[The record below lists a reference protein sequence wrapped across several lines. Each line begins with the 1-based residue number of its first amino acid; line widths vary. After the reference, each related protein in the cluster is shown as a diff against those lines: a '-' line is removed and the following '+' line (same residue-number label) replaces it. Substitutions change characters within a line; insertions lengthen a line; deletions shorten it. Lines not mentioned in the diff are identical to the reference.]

1 MKGERGMQRVLVK
14 IAVVVVAV
22 FAVTSG
28 CALFEDERTAKGRKL
43 YHHYCMHCHGES
55 GRQQE
60 GFNWGRMP
68 DPRPRDLSESASMS
82 TFSDKEI
89 FDTISRNMRDTSL
102 QAVLDDEN
110 YFAVPT
116 MPTFKYTL
124 SEEELWA
131 VVGYVRT
138 LHGGSLTFDVEGRMA
153 ELEAQ
158 FQAASAEHDQ
168 ATQVMEEALEKQEV
182 EESARAA
189 AEEEAEEAAEEAAR
203 AAAEG
208 EAEED
213 DEDMDME
220 DDEDDL
226 EEDEEEEEE
235 IVLPEEEAY
244 EKVAESF
251 EAAKAAWENFSKRP
265 RVSQISRPDL
275 TMAEPERVT
284 LQDEGKNLYFNKYG
298 CNGCHSI
305 GDVGGLVGPA
315 LDRAGFRLNDT
326 WVYRWVRYPQGM
338 KKHTRMPN
346 LGLDDHDARALTAY
360 LETLRAPKPDKPIPP
375 ME

>member
-153 ELEAQ
+153 ELESR
-158 FQAASAEHDQ
+158 FQAANAEHDQ
-168 ATQVMEEALEKQEV
+168 ANQVMEEALEKQEA
-182 EESARAA
+182 EEDARAA
-189 AEEEAEEAAEEAAR
+189 AEE
-203 AAAEG
+203 

-226 EEDEEEEEE
+226 EDYEEEEEE

-275 TMAEPERVT
+275 TVAEPERVT

>member
-1 MKGERGMQRVLVK
+1 MHRVLGR
-14 IAVVVVAV
+14 IAVVVAAV

-43 YHHYCMHCHGES
+43 YHHYCMHCHGEN
-55 GRQQE
+55 GQQQE

-68 DPRPRDLSESASMS
+68 DPRPRDLSEDAAMS
-82 TFSDKEI
+82 TFADKEI
-89 FDTISRNMRDTSL
+89 FDTISRDMRDTSL
-102 QAVLDDEN
+102 QEVLDDEN
-110 YFAVPT
+110 YFAVST

-138 LHGGSLTFDVEGRMA
+138 LHGGSLTFDVDGRKA
-153 ELEAQ
+153 ELESQ
-158 FQAASAEHDQ
+158 FQAATAAHDQ
-168 ATQVMEEALEKQEV
+168 AQQVMDEALARQEA
-182 EESARAA
+182 EDDARAA
-189 AEEEAEEAAEEAAR
+189 AEEEAED
-203 AAAEG
+203 
-208 EAEED
+208 D

-220 DDEDDL
+220 DDDADL

-244 EKVAESF
+244 EKVAEQF

-265 RVSQISRPDL
+265 RMTQIARPDL
-275 TMAEPERVT
+275 TVAEPERGAMA
-284 LQDEGKNLYFNKYG
+284 EAGKNLYFNKYG

-305 GDVGGLVGPA
+305 EDVGGLVGPA

-326 WVYRWVRYPQGM
+326 WIYRWIRYPQGM

-346 LGLDDHDARALTAY
+346 LGINDHDARAVTAY

-375 ME
+375 PE

>member
-1 MKGERGMQRVLVK
+1 MKGEQGVQRVLGMV
-14 IAVVVVAV
+14 AVVVVAV

-43 YHHYCMHCHGES
+43 YNHYCMHCHGES
-55 GRQQE
+55 GQQQE

-68 DPRPRDLSESASMS
+68 DPRPRDLSESEAMS

-89 FDTISRNMRDTSL
+89 FDTISRDMRDTTL
-102 QAVLDDEN
+102 QEVLDDEN
-110 YFAVPT
+110 YFAVST

-138 LHGGSLTFDVEGRMA
+138 LHGGSLTFDVEGRKA
-153 ELEAQ
+153 ELESQ
-158 FQAASAEHDQ
+158 LQAATAEHDQ
-168 ATQVMEEALEKQEV
+168 AKQVMDEALAKQEA
-182 EESARAA
+182 EEEARAA
-189 AEEEAEEAAEEAAR
+189 AEEA
-203 AAAEG
+203 
-208 EAEED
+208 AEED

-220 DDEDDL
+220 DEEDDL
-226 EEDEEEEEE
+226 EDYEEEEEE

-244 EKVAESF
+244 EKVAEQF
-251 EAAKAAWENFSKRP
+251 EAAKSALENFTKRP
-265 RVSQISRPDL
+265 KMTQIRRPDL
-275 TMAEPERVT
+275 TVT
-284 LQDEGKNLYFNKYG
+284 ETEKVALEEKGKSLYYDKFG

-346 LGLDDHDARALTAY
+346 LGLDDQDARAVTAY

-375 ME
+375 PE

>member
-1 MKGERGMQRVLVK
+1 MMKGEGGMQRVLGTV
-14 IAVVVVAV
+14 AVVVAAV
-22 FAVTSG
+22 VVVTSG

-43 YHHYCMHCHGES
+43 YRHYCMHCHGEN

-60 GFNWGRMP
+60 GFNWERMP
-68 DPRPRDLSESASMS
+68 DPRPRDLSESAAMS

-89 FDTISRNMRDTSL
+89 FDTISRDMRDTSL
-102 QAVLDDEN
+102 QEVIDDEN
-110 YFAVPT
+110 YFAVST
-116 MPTFKYTL
+116 MPTFKHTL

-138 LHGGSLTFDVEGRMA
+138 LHGGSLTFDVEGRKA
-153 ELEAQ
+153 ELESQ
-158 FQAASAEHDQ
+158 LQAATAEHDQ
-168 ATQVMEEALEKQEV
+168 AKQAMDEALAKQE
-182 EESARAA
+182 
-189 AEEEAEEAAEEAAR
+189 AEEAAR
-203 AAAEG
+203 AAAEE

-220 DDEDDL
+220 DDEEDL
-226 EEDEEEEEE
+226 EDYEEEEEE

-244 EKVAESF
+244 EKVAEQYD
-251 EAAKAAWENFSKRP
+251 AAKSARENFSKRP
-265 RVSQISRPDL
+265 KMSQIARPDL
-275 TMAEPERVT
+275 TVTDEERAA
-284 LQDEGKNLYFNKYG
+284 LQDTGKHLYFNKYG

-305 GDVGGLVGPA
+305 GDTGGLVGPA

-346 LGLDDHDARALTAY
+346 LGLDDDDARAVTAF

-375 ME
+375 PE

>member
-1 MKGERGMQRVLVK
+1 MQRVLGR
-14 IAVVVVAV
+14 IAVVVAAV

-55 GRQQE
+55 GQQQE

-68 DPRPRDLSESASMS
+68 DPRPRDLSESSAMS
-82 TFSDKEI
+82 TFADKEI
-89 FDTISRNMRDTSL
+89 FDTISRDMRDTSL
-102 QAVLDDEN
+102 QEVLDDEN
-110 YFAVPT
+110 YFAVST

-138 LHGGSLTFDVEGRMA
+138 LHGGSLTFDVDGRKA
-153 ELEAQ
+153 ELESQ
-158 FQAASAEHDQ
+158 FQAAQAAHDQ
-168 ATQVMEEALEKQEV
+168 AQQVMDAALAKQEA
-182 EESARAA
+182 EEDARAA
-189 AEEEAEEAAEEAAR
+189 AEEEAED
-203 AAAEG
+203 
-208 EAEED
+208 D

-220 DDEDDL
+220 DEDL
-226 EEDEEEEEE
+226 EDYEEEEEE

-244 EKVAESF
+244 EKVAEQF

-265 RVSQISRPDL
+265 RMTQIARPDL
-275 TMAEPERVT
+275 TVAEPERGT
-284 LQDEGKNLYFNKYG
+284 LAEAGKNLYFNKYG

-305 GDVGGLVGPA
+305 EDVGGLVGPA

-326 WVYRWVRYPQGM
+326 WIYRWIRYPQGM

-346 LGLDDHDARALTAY
+346 LGINDQDARAVTAY
-360 LETLRAPKPDKPIPP
+360 LETLRAPKPDKPILPP
-375 ME
+375 E

>member
-1 MKGERGMQRVLVK
+1 MMKGERGMQQVLGKV
-14 IAVVVVAV
+14 AVVVVAA

-43 YHHYCMHCHGES
+43 YRHYCMHCHGES
-55 GRQQE
+55 GQQQE

-68 DPRPRDLSESASMS
+68 DPRPRDLSESAAMS

-89 FDTISRNMRDTSL
+89 FDTISRDMRDTSL
-102 QAVLDDEN
+102 QEVIDDEN
-110 YFAVPT
+110 YFAVST
-116 MPTFKYTL
+116 MPTFRYTL

-138 LHGGSLTFDVEGRMA
+138 LHGGSLTFDVDGRKA
-153 ELEAQ
+153 ELESQ
-158 FQAASAEHDQ
+158 LQTVTAEHDQ
-168 ATQVMEEALEKQEV
+168 AKQVMEEALEKQE
-182 EESARAA
+182 
-189 AEEEAEEAAEEAAR
+189 AEEAAR
-203 AAAEG
+203 AAAEE

-220 DDEDDL
+220 DEEDDL
-226 EEDEEEEEE
+226 EDYEEEEEE

-244 EKVAESF
+244 EEVAERF
-251 EAAKAAWENFSKRP
+251 EAAKAALENFSKRP
-265 RVSQISRPDL
+265 KMTQVARPDL
-275 TMAEPERVT
+275 TMSDQEKVT
-284 LQDEGKNLYFNKYG
+284 LPEQGKHLYFNKYG

-305 GDVGGLVGPA
+305 GDTGGLVGPA

-326 WVYRWVRYPQGM
+326 WVYRWIRYPQGM

-346 LGLDDHDARALTAY
+346 LGLDDQDARAVTAY
-360 LETLRAPKPDKPIPP
+360 LDTLRAPKPDKPVPP
-375 ME
+375 PE

>member
-1 MKGERGMQRVLVK
+1 MKGEQGVQRILIRVA
-14 IAVVVVAV
+14 IVVVAV

-43 YHHYCMHCHGES
+43 YNHYCMHCHGES
-55 GRQQE
+55 GQQQE

-68 DPRPRDLSESASMS
+68 DPRPRDLSESEAMS
-82 TFSDKEI
+82 TFADEEI
-89 FDTISRNMRDTSL
+89 FNTISRDMRDTTL
-102 QAVLDDEN
+102 QEVLDDEN
-110 YFAVPT
+110 YFAVST

-138 LHGGSLTFDVEGRMA
+138 LHGGSLTFDVEGRKA
-153 ELEAQ
+153 ELESQ
-158 FQAASAEHDQ
+158 FKAAEAAHDQ
-168 ATQVMEEALEKQEV
+168 AKQVMDEALAKQ
-182 EESARAA
+182 
-189 AEEEAEEAAEEAAR
+189 EAEEAAREAA
-203 AAAEG
+203 EE

-220 DDEDDL
+220 DDEDADL
-226 EEDEEEEEE
+226 EEEDEEEE

-244 EKVAESF
+244 EKVAEQF

-265 RVSQISRPDL
+265 KMTQIARPDL
-275 TMAEPERVT
+275 TVAEPERVA
-284 LQDEGKNLYFNKYG
+284 LEEEGKSLYFNKYG

-305 GDVGGLVGPA
+305 GDAGGLVGPA

-326 WVYRWVRYPQGM
+326 WIYRWVRYPQGM

-346 LGLDDHDARALTAY
+346 LGLDDHDARAVTAY
-360 LETLRAPKPDKPIPP
+360 LDTLRAPKPDKPIPSP
-375 ME
+375 E

>member
-1 MKGERGMQRVLVK
+1 MKGEQGMQRVLVK
-14 IAVVVVAV
+14 VAVVVVAV

-60 GFNWGRMP
+60 GFNWARMP

-89 FDTISRNMRDTSL
+89 FDTISREMRDTSL

-153 ELEAQ
+153 ELESR
-158 FQAASAEHDQ
+158 FQSANAEHDQ
-168 ATQVMEEALEKQEV
+168 AQQVMEAALEKQEA
-182 EESARAA
+182 EEDARAA
-189 AEEEAEEAAEEAAR
+189 AEE
-203 AAAEG
+203 

-226 EEDEEEEEE
+226 EDYEEEEEE

-251 EAAKAAWENFSKRP
+251 EAAKTALENFSKRP

-275 TMAEPERVT
+275 TMAEQERVP
-284 LQDEGKNLYFNKYG
+284 LQAKGKNLYFNKYG

-346 LGLDDHDARALTAY
+346 LGLDDRDARALTAY
-360 LETLRAPKPDKPIPP
+360 LETLRAPPDKPIPP